1 MRRHSGRFRRSQT
14 DLKLRFAMPIVKF
27 AGLGRTRCQQSR
39 TLCLLGC
46 ASLQWKVFR
55 ALMHADQSQ
64 SSRGLYR
71 FAVATSCCTILLLMA
86 GALVT
91 SNNAADSVPDWPLA
105 YGKLIP
111 PLIGGIRF
119 EYTHRVLAGIVSI
132 LTLVLAIWITAAE
145 RRPLAKRLGW
155 TAVVL
160 VLAQAALGGFRVLE
174 GYPSISATAHATLA
188 QIFFIV
194 VVGLSLYLSPWWQS
208 EHTPL
213 EDRGSPRL
221 RPLAMWMT
229 ASVLVQLI
237 LGAAFRHGA
246 FGIVPHLVGAGVV
259 MAFVVW
265 AGVTA
270 KRRFR
275 EVRDLRRAAILLHA
289 CLGTQLL
296 LGGAAWWAVTAAAE
310 AVQPVFL
317 YVILEVAHVLGGAL
331 TLAAAV
337 IFTLACF
344 RLIPSA
350 ASVTANSQAPEHAPG
365 RARA

>member
-1 MRRHSGRFRRSQT
+1 MSPNQT
-14 DLKLRFAMPIVKF
+14 QTP
-27 AGLGRTRCQQSR
+27 
-39 TLCLLGC
+39 
-46 ASLQWKVFR
+46 
-55 ALMHADQSQ
+55 
-64 SSRGLYR
+64 RGVYR

-105 YGKLIP
+105 YGRIIP

-132 LTLVLAIWITAAE
+132 LTLILAVWLAFSE
-145 RRPLAKRLGW
+145 RRPLARRLGW
-155 TAVVL
+155 TALGL

-188 QIFFIV
+188 QIFFIT

-208 EHTPL
+208 DLEPL
-213 EDRGSPRL
+213 EDHGSPRL
-221 RPLAMWMT
+221 RVLAMCMT
-229 ASVLVQLI
+229 ASILVQLI

-259 MAFVVW
+259 TVLVIW

-275 EVRDLRRAAILLHA
+275 QVRDLRRATILLHA
-289 CLGTQLL
+289 FFGTQLL
-296 LGGAAWWAVTAAAE
+296 LGGAAWWAVTAGSD

-317 YVILEVAHVLGGAL
+317 YVVLEVAHVLGGAL

-337 IFTLACF
+337 IFTLTCF
-344 RLIPSA
+344 RLIPTAVSA
-350 ASVTANSQAPEHAPG
+350 GADSRAAKHTPERPG
-365 RARA
+365 A